1 MVSININGNYL
12 DLPEDFRLQF
22 SKTNTIFDIGN
33 IKTDRTTEFDVPA
46 TDNNNNILGISN
58 NIHTHG
64 DMARIKLDAQLQ
76 YSGVVIDGYI
86 VILEATRDKY
96 SLCFFYGNNVR
107 LKSLFDNKKLSDL
120 FADVE
125 DYILNMPTIYT
136 LVHDINFGFAQYEN
150 KQSYYLPSVSLR
162 RLLRAFQSYII
173 IYPGLADSTLDN
185 IRFIPNGYH
194 RAQDVKIHFHGEQ
207 NGENNMPSVLSDD
220 FFVNYNK
227 KGQQHY
233 SNYNMNVGHT
243 GNAASMLGFKA
254 IEDIDITIPQ
264 DVTDKFFVIGAESPE
279 ELALYGSE
287 AQLPDFY
294 GRNDGKYFFGGYYF
308 NTDYNSASYGVT
320 TGEPLTGKTIS
331 IPAGTVF
338 QFVQPTNYETGFKR
352 VFYYTTYEGT
362 EIGDDWKMDLYGKIT
377 LTNDTPTIERFS
389 IDRLYLKNNVP
400 DMTVMDFLK
409 FVALKNGKDMHV
421 VNGDEILM
429 DNVSSSNKNKYKEI
443 DKIIDVQKIK
453 RGFKDYKRNNIVKF
467 PENYI
472 NDVSFANYEIATY
485 EDETK
490 LISEFKFNN
499 GKKNDN
505 GTLKLYDLDYKVNKT
520 EEDGKTIE
528 TIEIKP
534 TTKLG
539 AVAYLSSNKKSYA
552 YYGVVGKSFL
562 ISKVTAESTE
572 ATIKA
577 YMPALEYLGIE
588 EDSVLIIDGGRY
600 MWTTSK
606 WSNNVVTFEV
616 CKA

>member
-33 IKTDRTTEFDVPA
+33 IKMYRTTEFDVPA

-76 YSGVVIDGYI
+76 YSGAVIDGYI

-96 SLCFFYGNNVR
+96 SLCFFYGNNVI

-136 LVHDINFGFAQYEN
+136 LVHNIDFGFAQYEN
-150 KQSYYLPSVSLR
+150 EQHYYLPSISLR
-162 RLLRAFQSYII
+162 RLLMAFQSYII
-173 IYPGLADSTLDN
+173 IYPGLSGSILDN

-194 RAQDVKIHFHGEQ
+194 RAKDVAIHFHAKQ
-207 NGENNMPSVLSDD
+207 HGENDMPSVVSDD

-227 KGQQHY
+227 KGQQNY

-264 DVTDKFFVIGAESPE
+264 DVTDKFFVIGAKSPE
-279 ELALYGSE
+279 KLELYGNE

-308 NTDYNSASYGVT
+308 NTYYNSASYGVT
-320 TGEPLTGKTIS
+320 TGEPLAGKTIS

-352 VFYYTTYEGT
+352 VFYYTTYEDT

-377 LTNDTPTIERFS
+377 LTNDTPTFERFS

-400 DMTVMDFLK
+400 DMTVIDFLK
-409 FVALKNGKDMHV
+409 FVALKSGKNMHV

-429 DNVSSSNKNKYKEI
+429 ENVSSSNKNKYKDIE
-443 DKIIDVQKIK
+443 KIIDVQKIK

-472 NDVSFANYEIATY
+472 NDVSFANYEIETY

-499 GKKNDN
+499 GKRNNN
-505 GTLKLYDLDYKVNKT
+505 GTLRLYDLDYSENR
-520 EEDGKTIE
+520 EEDDGKITISV
-528 TIEIKP
+528 TVKP

-539 AVAYLSSNKKSYA
+539 AVAYLSADKKSYG
-552 YYGVVGKSFL
+552 YYGVVGKSSL
-562 ISKVTAESTE
+562 ISRVTTRSTE
-572 ATIKA
+572 ATVKA

-588 EDSVLIIDGGRY
+588 EDTVLVIDGGRY

-606 WSNNVVTFEV
+606 WSNNVATFEV